1 MQNVLSQ
8 CTVYR
13 DGDVPRTASECHPS
27 VLCDSVYM
35 VMASDAHF
43 LFYFGKHISYT
54 I

>member
-1 MQNVLSQ
+1 MGMCQEQ
-8 CTVYR
+8 
-13 DGDVPRTASECHPS
+13 PAS

-54 I
+54 ICIKQSTILIVEQNT